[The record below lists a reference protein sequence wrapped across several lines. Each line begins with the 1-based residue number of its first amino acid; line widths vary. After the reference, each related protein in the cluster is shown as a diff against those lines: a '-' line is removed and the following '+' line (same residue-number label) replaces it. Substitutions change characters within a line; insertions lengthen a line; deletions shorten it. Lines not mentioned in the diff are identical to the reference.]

1 MVSRLLRLVVVD
13 SSFETI
19 LEKYTVLLKS
29 VDRWFAR
36 SAATAGDAV
45 QCGKG
50 CSSCCRG
57 LFDITLLDALLL
69 RQGFDNLAH
78 SVQEG
83 VRSRVTKQ
91 IATMRLTW
99 PGIAPPYII
108 NVLPEEDLDR
118 LMPEEDPTP
127 CPLLGDDGLCLVYEN
142 RPMTCRLHGIPLVD
156 ISGEFFQ
163 DEWCTRN
170 FKKDN
175 PLENH
180 DLRWN
185 FRELFQNELSVF
197 QEFMDALL
205 NQKITELDT
214 LLPLAVLIDFDGFD
228 WKNWWLENA
237 EKIRNAGF
245 QESRQNIQSLE

>member
-1 MVSRLLRLVVVD
+1 MVVD

-19 LEKYTVLLKS
+19 LEKYAVLLES

-36 SAATAGDAV
+36 SAASAGEAV

-69 RQGFDNLAH
+69 RQGFDNLEH

-83 VRSRVTKQ
+83 VRSRVATQ
-91 IATMRLTW
+91 IETMRLTW

-127 CPLLGDDGLCLVYEN
+127 CPLLGDDSLCLVYEN

-163 DEWCTRN
+163 DEWCTYN
-170 FKKDN
+170 FKNDD

-185 FRELFQNELSVF
+185 FRDLFQNELSIF
-197 QEFMDALL
+197 QEFMDGLL

-228 WKNWWLENA
+228 WKSWWLENE

-245 QESRQNIQSLE
+245 QESRQNIQFHE